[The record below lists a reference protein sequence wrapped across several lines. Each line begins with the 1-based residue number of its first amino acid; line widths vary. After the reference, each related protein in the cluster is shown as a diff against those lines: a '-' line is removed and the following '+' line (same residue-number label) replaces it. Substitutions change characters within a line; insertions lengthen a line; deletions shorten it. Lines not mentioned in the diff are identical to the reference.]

1 MSTDIRTKED
11 ITLLVDRFYDRVI
24 IDPEIGPFFRDLDFV
39 HHKPK
44 MVHFWSFVLLDDTGY
59 TTNVFDKHVHM
70 PLRDQH
76 FDVWIRIF
84 ESTVHELFAGEKADT
99 AILRAKT
106 IAWSFKEK
114 FKHMRGNEAK

>member
-1 MSTDIRTKED
+1 MLKDIQSGQD

-24 IDPEIGPFFRDLDFV
+24 IDPEIGRFFSELDFA

-59 TTNVFDKHVHM
+59 TTNVFDKHVQM
-70 PLRDQH
+70 PLHDEH

-84 ESTVHELFAGEKADT
+84 ESTVHELFSGEKADA

-114 FKHMRGNEAK
+114 FRHMRSNQDS